1 MSAFEI
7 VHDGLGFKL
16 QNPADFMLIEP
27 FIFACAGAVT
37 IAVSYCACLYA
48 AQARRVLDHPNER
61 SSHTSAT
68 PRNGGSA
75 IMAGWVAGAFVVSAF
90 AGDADAAGKLARLAV
105 CGGLAFALGY
115 ADDHLTFS
123 PIWKLVGQVAIAA
136 LFTILFAPLQSVPL
150 PWFGEVAIPAAV
162 SVPITILWIA
172 GFMNA
177 FNFMDGANGM
187 AGGAAAVGL
196 AWFAVIASFTGA
208 PALAVA
214 ALLLAL
220 SAASFLP
227 ENLLRGKLFMG
238 DNGSQA
244 LGFFIAAFAV
254 LGVNWTGGRLSA
266 LVIPVIFLPFL
277 FDVAWTLVSRF
288 LRKQNVL
295 EAHREH
301 FYQLMMRLGAS
312 HARVSIVYMSLI
324 SFSSA
329 AAILMLTHPA
339 TLHWMTPLVLSLVFT
354 IGAVAIYRPAMRA
367 GLLASAEPDASF
379 SAAE

>member
-1 MSAFEI
+1 
-7 VHDGLGFKL
+7 
-16 QNPADFMLIEP
+16 MLIEP

-37 IAVSYCACLYA
+37 VAVTYCACLYA
-48 AQARRVLDHPNER
+48 AHARRVLDHPNER
-61 SSHTSAT
+61 SSHTNAT
-68 PRNGGSA
+68 PRNGGAA
-75 IMAGWVAGAFVVSAF
+75 IMAGWMAGAFVISAF
-90 AGDADAAGKLARLAV
+90 AGDVDAAGKIARLAV
-105 CGGLAFALGY
+105 CGVLAFGLGY
-115 ADDHLTFS
+115 ADDRLTFS
-123 PIWKLVGQVAIAA
+123 PVWKLLGQVAIAA
-136 LFTILFAPLQSVPL
+136 LFTVLFAPLQSLPL
-150 PWFGEVAIPAAV
+150 PWFGEVAIPAAA
-162 SVPITILWIA
+162 SAPLTIIWIV

-196 AWFAVIASFTGA
+196 AWFAIIASFAGA

-220 SAASFLP
+220 SAAAFLP

-254 LGVNWTGGRLSA
+254 LGVNWTDGRLSA

-277 FDVAWTLVSRF
+277 FDVAWTLVSRS

-295 EAHREH
+295 QAHREH

-312 HARVSIVYMSLI
+312 HARVAIIYMSLI
-324 SFSSA
+324 SLSSA
-329 AAILMLTHPA
+329 AAILMLTQPV
-339 TLHWMTPLVLSLVFT
+339 TLHWMTPLVLSLIFM
-354 IGAVAIYRPAMRA
+354 IGAVAISRRAMRA
-367 GLLASAEPDASF
+367 GLLATAEPDASL

>member
-1 MSAFEI
+1 
-7 VHDGLGFKL
+7 
-16 QNPADFMLIEP
+16 MLIEP

-37 IAVSYCACLYA
+37 VAVTYCACLYA

-61 SSHTSAT
+61 SSHTNAT
-68 PRNGGSA
+68 PRNGGAA
-75 IMAGWVAGAFVVSAF
+75 IMAGWMAGAFVISAF
-90 AGDADAAGKLARLAV
+90 AGDVDAAGKIARLAV
-105 CGGLAFALGY
+105 CGVLAFALGY
-115 ADDHLTFS
+115 ADDRLTFS
-123 PIWKLVGQVAIAA
+123 PVWKLLGQVAIAA
-136 LFTILFAPLQSVPL
+136 LFTIFFAPLQSVPL
-150 PWFGEVAIPAAV
+150 PWFGEVVIPAAA
-162 SVPITILWIA
+162 SAPLTIIWIV

-220 SAASFLP
+220 SAAAFLP

-244 LGFFIAAFAV
+244 LGFFISAFAV
-254 LGVNWTGGRLSA
+254 LGVNWTDGRLSA

-277 FDVAWTLVSRF
+277 FDVAWTLVSRS

-295 EAHREH
+295 QAHREH

-312 HARVSIVYMSLI
+312 HTRVAITYMSLI
-324 SFSSA
+324 SLSSA
-329 AAILMLTHPA
+329 AAILMLTHPVA
-339 TLHWMTPLVLSLVFT
+339 LHWMTPLVLSLIFM
-354 IGAVAIYRPAMRA
+354 IGAVALTRRAMRA
-367 GLLASAEPDASF
+367 GLLATAEPDASL